1 MDWPSLL
8 TAAVVVVTLA
18 LLASAQRA
26 PDMAMIGGVVVLLA
40 AGILTPDEA
49 LRGMANEGMITV
61 AALFVVAAAVERTGA
76 LALVVDRVLGRP
88 KSLAAAQFRTM
99 AGPAVVSAF
108 MNNTPVVALMVP
120 AIRTWAA
127 KHRLSVSKLLMPMN
141 AAVVLGG
148 LCTLIG
154 TSTNLVVSGLLEDK
168 TGRPMGMFDI
178 SWLGVPLLVAGFLY
192 LLVASRRLLR
202 DRRPAIS
209 ESDDPRQY
217 SLEMEVEADS
227 GLVGRTIEEAGLR
240 GLHGLFLMEIDRGG
254 HVLAAVAPSERL
266 EAGDRLVFV
275 GVIDSVVELQKIR
288 GLRPATDQVFQL
300 DGPRSERVLV
310 EAVVSPVCP
319 LVGRTIRDGR
329 FRTTYD
335 AVVIAVARN
344 GERLQMKLGDIV
356 LEPGDTLL
364 LEASPGFLERQRSSR
379 HFYLVSEVVGA
390 QPPRHDRAWIA
401 GAVLVAMVA
410 AAAVNL
416 LPMVAASLF
425 AAGAVICTRCI
436 SANEARRAIEWES
449 LLLIAASFGI
459 ARAMEKTG
467 LAESLAGATIAAA
480 GSDPT
485 AVLAAVYLVAM
496 LFTELMSNNAA
507 AVLVF
512 PIAWQA
518 AADLGVNPL
527 PFVMAITVAASCGFA
542 TPMGYQ
548 TNLMIYGPG
557 GYRFS
562 DYLRFGG
569 PLNLLVMALT
579 VVLAP
584 LIWPFAPSAGTMPTP
599 MPAAIVAPPGGPD
612 GAGPA
617 SLQEAAMPATAATS
631 RSISA
636 TVL

>member
-1 MDWPSLL
+1 VDWQSLL
-8 TAAVVVVTLA
+8 TAVVVVVTLV
-18 LLASAQRA
+18 LLSSAQRA

-40 AGILTPDEA
+40 AGVLTPDEA
-49 LRGMANEGMITV
+49 LKGMANEGMITV

-88 KSLAAAQFRTM
+88 KSLEAAQFRTM
-99 AGPAVVSAF
+99 AGPALVSAL

-154 TSTNLVVSGLLEDK
+154 TSTNVVVSGLLKAK
-168 TGRPMGMFDI
+168 TGEPMGMFDI
-178 SWLGVPLLVAGFLY
+178 SWLGVPLLAVGFVY
-192 LLVASRRLLR
+192 LLVASRHLLV

-209 ESDDPRQY
+209 ETDDPRQY
-217 SLEMEVEADS
+217 SVEMEVDPAS
-227 GLVGRTIEEAGLR
+227 ALVGRTIEEAGLR
-240 GLHGLFLMEIDRGG
+240 GLDGLFLMEIDRAG

-310 EAVVSPVCP
+310 EAVVSPACP
-319 LVGRTIRDGR
+319 AVGLSIRDGR
-329 FRTTYD
+329 FRTAYD

-344 GERLQMKLGDIV
+344 GERLQGKLGDIV

-364 LEASPGFLERQRSSR
+364 LEASPGFIERNRSRR
-379 HFYLVSEVVGA
+379 HFYLVSEIAGA
-390 QPPRHDRAWIA
+390 QPPRHDRAWTA

-410 AAAVNL
+410 AAASDRV
-416 LPMVAASLF
+416 PMVAAALV
-425 AAGAVICTRCI
+425 AAGVVIATRCI
-436 SANEARRAIEWES
+436 SAGEARRAIEWES
-449 LLLIAASFGI
+449 LLLIAASFGL
-459 ARAMEKTG
+459 ARALEKTG
-467 LAESLAGATIAAA
+467 LAGMLAQATISAA
-480 GSDPT
+480 GSNPS

-527 PFVMAITVAASCGFA
+527 PFVIAITVAASCGFA

-569 PLNLLVMALT
+569 PLNLLVMAVT
-579 VVLAP
+579 VALAP
-584 LIWPFAPSAGTMPTP
+584 LIWPYGARATAPAATTP
-599 MPAAIVAPPGGPD
+599 RPAAALAPAPPPGEPGAQPAAI
-612 GAGPA
+612 
-617 SLQEAAMPATAATS
+617 PATTSAS

>member
-154 TSTNLVVSGLLEDK
+154 TSTNVVVSGLLEDK

-217 SLEMEVEADS
+217 SLEMEVESDS

-266 EAGDRLVFV
+266 EGGDRLVFV

-410 AAAVNL
+410 AAAFDL
-416 LPMVAASLF
+416 LPIVAASLI
-425 AAGAVICTRCI
+425 AAGAVIWTRCI

-449 LLLIAASFGI
+449 LLLIAASFGL

-557 GYRFS
+557 GYRFT

-584 LIWPFAPSAGTMPTP
+584 LIWPFAPSAGTIPNP
-599 MPAAIVAPPGGPD
+599 LPATVVAPAGGPD
-612 GAGPA
+612 GAAPA
-617 SLQEAAMPATAATS
+617 AVQPAAMPATAATS